1 MEKIQTD
8 KSQVVSK
15 NVNGCLVHLSFS
27 KNPNPDIQKKIEYI
41 LTDVFEKRV
50 FGNVTI

>member
-1 MEKIQTD
+1 MENIQTD

-15 NVNGCLVHLSFS
+15 KVNGCLVHLSFS
-27 KNPNPDIQKKIEYI
+27 KKPNPDIQKKIEYI

-50 FGNVTI
+50 LGNVTI